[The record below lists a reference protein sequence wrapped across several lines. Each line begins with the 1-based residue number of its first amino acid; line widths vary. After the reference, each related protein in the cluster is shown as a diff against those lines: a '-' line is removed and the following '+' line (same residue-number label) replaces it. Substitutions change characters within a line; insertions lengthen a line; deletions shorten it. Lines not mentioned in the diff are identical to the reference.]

1 MFYNSRGGDAF
12 SWGSLLV
19 RCGDG
24 DGDGDVD
31 GDVCGDEDACTVLSY
46 AVHSEGEKR
55 TASRFHVGDRLSSA
69 FVEKDI
75 YIHTRASSSRIN
87 IARKIRISYYKHNPA
102 IKPHRSHRLAPHC
115 PSPPASPLPYS
126 SASLSLTTLS
136 AHWIRK
142 ATQGVGSPR
151 GWDMERRLYLMSD
164 WEEGHLKRWESWVE
178 WGSRLAGRRP

>member
-1 MFYNSRGGDAF
+1 MLVLLGGVGLWDLQWGPGRFFRWRTGPNLVDMFWGDGNGSAVRVCTVCVAMFFNSRGRDAF

-24 DGDGDVD
+24 DGDVDVD
-31 GDVCGDEDACTVLSY
+31 MCGHEDACTVLSY
-46 AVHSEGEKR
+46 AVHSQGKKR
-55 TASRFHVGDRLSSA
+55 TASRFHVGDRLSSG

-75 YIHTRASSSRIN
+75 YIHTRASSSGIN

-136 AHWIRK
+136 AH
-142 ATQGVGSPR
+142 
-151 GWDMERRLYLMSD
+151 
-164 WEEGHLKRWESWVE
+164 
-178 WGSRLAGRRP
+178 